1 MLAQRIAPD
10 PARAGWLSGSRALVV
25 MQGEEKV
32 SPKGVTVSPTRESL
46 RDSRTD
52 WSDER
57 AKSRELNGANC
68 TVDGC
73 QRPSCVSPDEHA
85 QGVPHLCAGCFDD
98 VGFGLG
104 GAA

>member
-32 SPKGVTVSPTRESL
+32 SPEGVAVSPTGKSL
-46 RDSRTD
+46 RTFRTEWTD
-52 WSDER
+52 DC
-57 AKSRELNGANC
+57 ANNRELNGAKC
-68 TVDGC
+68 SVDGC
-73 QRPSCVSPDEHA
+73 GRPSCVSPDEHA